1 MDPSVTGARETGNLY
16 KTPKRAER
24 KTVTKYKKE
33 YHTLTPITF
42 SELVRKNIL
51 PNEYQHPPLNLAENV
66 IRLLCLHQGRKEE
79 TIKCSFLVVSLADG
93 ARRPEYEALS
103 YYWGTDEPSNEI
115 LIRYDP
121 NSDTKVLRK
130 ERTLKNL
137 GDLVKPKRFNIRD
150 NLLAALRQFRSKD
163 EDIYLWVDTLCID
176 QDNEEEKTEQVTKMA
191 KIYSTA
197 SHVLVWLGAGS
208 PVCEEAMDFI
218 GEVIELSTL
227 DNLVKDESS
236 PAKWSALVELLRC
249 RWFSRRWVVQE
260 LALAQ
265 DATLHYSSKSIYWI
279 DFADAVALFID
290 RIDEIKG
297 LFRMSRYFNH
307 NPEYLGDVMALG
319 ANILVDV
326 TRNSF
331 RKRKLNTG
339 YLHQESLSSLEAL
352 MSNLL
357 GFEASDPRDTV
368 YALLSIVKDNVSGH
382 PVSSQGAPDGLPMIR
397 ADYTK
402 SAIEVYRDFTKFCV
416 QQSKSVDIICR
427 HWAPVGR
434 RRSAVLTPVQMK
446 RRKKPGHNVLA
457 NIPSWV
463 PVLTG
468 SPFGDPEDALNGR
481 SNGDSLV
488 GHPDRKRYNASRGTS
503 AMVRFEDVPLQEP
516 SEGPPSPLRESAF
529 HDGIAH
535 SPLEKS
541 NVNRVFF
548 MHVKGFKVDSIAR
561 VSSRIAGGLLVR
573 ECLTMGD
580 WNEPDD
586 RSTNDVPDKLWRTL
600 VADRG
605 PNGDNPPTWY
615 QRACSESFAA
625 STTSGDIDTGAL
637 IANPRSPSHMVQFL
651 KRVQSIVWNRVFV
664 TTQQKEHFGEHFGL
678 APQGTRVGDLLCILL
693 GCSVPVILRDCR
705 SERDAMKRY
714 QLIGETYIYGLM
726 DGEALETADSSSYE
740 DFKLE

>member
-1 MDPSVTGARETGNLY
+1 MDSSVTIPGETGDIY
-16 KTPKRAER
+16 KPPPRAQR
-24 KTVTKYKKE
+24 KAWIKQRKE
-33 YHTLTPITF
+33 FHTLTPITF
-42 SELVRKNIL
+42 EELVRKKIL
-51 PNEYQHPPLNLAENV
+51 PNEYQHPPLNPEENL
-66 IRLLCLHQGRKEE
+66 IRLLRLHQGREEE

-93 ARRPEYEALS
+93 AKRPEYEALS

-115 LIRYDP
+115 WIRYDP
-121 NSDTKVLRK
+121 DSDTRVLREK
-130 ERTLKNL
+130 RTVRNV
-137 GDLVKPKRFNIRD
+137 GNLVKPQRFNIRD
-150 NLLAALRQFRSKD
+150 NLLAALRQFRSEV
-163 EDIYLWVDTLCID
+163 EDIYPWVDALCID
-176 QDNEEEKTEQVTKMA
+176 QDNEEEKTEQVSKMA
-191 KIYSTA
+191 KIYSMA
-197 SHVLVWLGAGS
+197 YHVLVWLGAGS
-208 PVCEEAMDFI
+208 PICEEAMDFI
-218 GEVIELSTL
+218 SEVIELSTL
-227 DNLVKDESS
+227 DNLVKDENS
-236 PAKWSALVELLRC
+236 PAKWNALVELLHC
-249 RWFSRRWVVQE
+249 HWFSRRWVVQE

-265 DATLHYSSKSIYWI
+265 DATLHYSSKSIYWT
-279 DFADAVALFID
+279 DFADAVALFVD

-297 LFRMSRYFNH
+297 LFRMSRYFN
-307 NPEYLGDVMALG
+307 NDPEYLGDVMALG

-331 RKRKLNTG
+331 RKRKLRNENL
-339 YLHQESLSSLEAL
+339 YQKPLSSLEAL

-382 PVSSQGAPDGLPMIR
+382 PDYSQGAPDTLPMIR

-402 SAIEVYRDFTKFCV
+402 SAIEVYRDFTEFCV
-416 QQSKSVDIICR
+416 RQSNSVDIICR

-446 RRKKPGHNVLA
+446 RKKKPGHNVLA

-488 GHPDRKRYNASRGTS
+488 GHPDRKRYNASRGTFPV
-503 AMVRFEDVPLQEP
+503 VRFEDVPLQEP
-516 SEGPPSPLRESAF
+516 SEEPPSPLRESAF

-535 SPLEKS
+535 SSMEKS
-541 NVNRVFF
+541 NVNRAFF
-548 MHVKGFKVDSIAR
+548 MYVKGFEVDSIAK
-561 VSSRIAGGLLVR
+561 VSSRIAGGLLIR

-586 RSTNDVPDKLWRTL
+586 LSTNDVPDKLWRTL

-664 TTQQKEHFGEHFGL
+664 TTQHKEHFGL
-678 APQGTRVGDLLCILL
+678 APKGTRGGDLLCILL
-693 GCSVPVILRDCR
+693 GCSVPVILRESK
-705 SERDAMKRY
+705 SERGELKEY

-726 DGEALETADSSSYE
+726 DGEALETAAYSSFK
-740 DFKLE
+740 DFKLG